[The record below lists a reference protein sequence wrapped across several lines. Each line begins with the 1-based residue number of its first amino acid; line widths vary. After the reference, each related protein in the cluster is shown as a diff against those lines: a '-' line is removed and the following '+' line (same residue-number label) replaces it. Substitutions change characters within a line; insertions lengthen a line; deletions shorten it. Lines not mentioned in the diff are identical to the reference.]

1 MERSQFEAIVAP
13 DDPFSHL
20 TSSDDRDRALCSVVQ
35 HLAPDGVFVL
45 DAGVAVK
52 GLAHGCVLLVD
63 AMALYIIFGPA
74 AESAR
79 ALFTP
84 R

>member
-1 MERSQFEAIVAP
+1 M
-13 DDPFSHL
+13 
-20 TSSDDRDRALCSVVQ
+20 SVVALLV
-35 HLAPDGVFVL
+35 LAGLVL
-45 DAGVAVK
+45 VGTGFARGNPIALVI
-52 GLAHGCVLLVD
+52 GCVLLVD

-74 AESAR
+74 AQTAR

>member
-1 MERSQFEAIVAP
+1 M
-13 DDPFSHL
+13 
-20 TSSDDRDRALCSVVQ
+20 SVVAL
-35 HLAPDGVFVL
+35 LAL
-45 DAGVAVK
+45 AG
-52 GLAHGCVLLVD
+52 LVLLGTGFARGNPIALVVGGVLLAD

-74 AESAR
+74 AQTAR

>member
-1 MERSQFEAIVAP
+1 
-13 DDPFSHL
+13 L
-20 TSSDDRDRALCSVVQ
+20 
-35 HLAPDGVFVL
+35 
-45 DAGVAVK
+45 
-52 GLAHGCVLLVD
+52 VLLGTGFTRGNVVALVIGGVLLAD

-74 AESAR
+74 AQTAR